1 MDSERRYTE
10 EEVSEILDL
19 ATEAHTDRTPTSS
32 GSTGLTLRELQEIGR
47 EVGISE
53 DVIAHAATSLDRPR
67 AETAAEETFLGQTIG
82 VGRTV
87 ALPRPLTD
95 QEWHRLVV
103 DLRET
108 FNAKGKITDEGPF
121 RQWTNSNL
129 QAFVEPTD
137 QGTRLRLRTL
147 KGNAR
152 AAQGIGVAFMATGAG
167 LGIAS
172 LLGLARDP
180 RDVVMMA
187 AMGAGFFLWSRLT
200 VPSWAKT
207 RARQFEE
214 VIARVTHTTALPP
227 GGGEALDPGS
237 GSEGSAQTE

>member
-10 EEVSEILDL
+10 EEVSEILDR
-19 ATEAHTDRTPTSS
+19 ATEAQTDRTATSS
-32 GSTGLTLRELQEIGR
+32 GATGLTLRELTEIGH
-47 EVGISE
+47 EVGIPE
-53 DVIAHAATSLDRPR
+53 DVITRAATDLDRPKPE
-67 AETAAEETFLGQTIG
+67 AVAQETFLGQTIG

-87 ALPRPLTD
+87 YLPRPLTD
-95 QEWHRLVV
+95 QEWHRLVI

-108 FNAKGKITDEGPF
+108 FNAKGKIRDEGPF

-129 QAFVEPTD
+129 QVLVEPTE

-152 AAQGIGVAFMATGAG
+152 AAQGMGAAFMAAGAG

-172 LLGLARDP
+172 IFGLARDP
-180 RDVVMMA
+180 SDMVFMA
-187 AMGAGFFLWSRLT
+187 AVGAGFFLWSRLT
-200 VPSWAKT
+200 VPSWAKV

-214 VIARVTHTTALPP
+214 LIARMTQRVSLSS
-227 GGGEALDPGS
+227 GGGGS
-237 GSEGSAQTE
+237 LGAGSEGEEGD